1 MFLTEKLISALN
13 VQVGHEFAN
22 ALQYIAIANWFE
34 SEDLR
39 LLAKLYH
46 KQSDE
51 ERGHAEKISKFLI
64 DSGAKVKI
72 PELGSF
78 VNEFASAVEAAQLAY
93 DAEVRTTKQIHDLVA
108 LAQAEKAPS
117 AHHFLQWFVD
127 EQVEEIATAAKNLNI
142 IKKAGNNVFLVEA
155 YLAHGGE

>member
-1 MFLTEKLISALN
+1 MFLTEKMVVALN
-13 VQVGHEFAN
+13 TQVGHEFAN

-51 ERGHAEKISKFLI
+51 ERVHAMKISQFLI
-64 DSGAKVKI
+64 DSGAKVKL

-78 VNEFASAVEAAQLAY
+78 VNDFASAVEAAQLAY

-108 LAQAEKAPS
+108 LAQSEKCPS
-117 AHHFLQWFVD
+117 ASSSFNGSW
-127 EQVEEIATAAKNLNI
+127 KNRSRRSRRPN
-142 IKKAGNNVFLVEA
+142 ETST
-155 YLAHGGE
+155 